1 MFTMSDIRTL
11 TSRPVRPANTVLTL
25 YLDVDQSQP
34 ANLNRG
40 FEKQLKDMLVSV
52 RKAITSEDEMKAFQ
66 TASERVADFV
76 ARYSVGARG
85 LIVIF
90 DTSDGFL
97 WNREVDFPA
106 QSQIRWGKEG
116 FIQPLVVAIDEYER
130 VGIVLVDRA
139 TVRLFTMSLGAID
152 EHIREEFD
160 RTKIRHTKTAGMNRL
175 GSASHLQR
183 KADEQVR
190 SNLRHVVKDI
200 DWMLAQHG
208 VRRIILAGSPQ
219 VTAKL
224 HKILP
229 KRLASEV
236 IGTVDIAIS
245 ATIEEVRKVS
255 APVAQKF
262 EWETE
267 KALVRDLV
275 TEAAKAGRA
284 VVGLGHTLHAL
295 NQGRIWQ
302 LICVDGFHSPGYEC
316 SRCAALFSVE
326 STSCS
331 FCGSPLSRIDD
342 VVHRAVDRAVRKGVR
357 IEVIRNEE
365 AESSLMNAGG
375 IGGFLRTVLY
385 VLGLMA

>member
-1 MFTMSDIRTL
+1 
-11 TSRPVRPANTVLTL
+11 
-25 YLDVDQSQP
+25 
-34 ANLNRG
+34 
-40 FEKQLKDMLVSV
+40 
-52 RKAITSEDEMKAFQ
+52 MKAFQ

-106 QSQIRWGKEG
+106 QNQIRWGKEV
-116 FIQPLVVAIDEYER
+116 FIQPLAVAIDEYEG

-160 RTKIRHTKTAGMNRL
+160 RTKIRHTKTTGMNRL

-183 KADEQVR
+183 KAEEQVR

-255 APVAQKF
+255 VPVAQKF

-302 LICVDGFHSPGYEC
+302 LICADGFHSPGYEC

-331 FCGSPLSRIDD
+331 FCGSPLYRIDD
-342 VVHRAVDRAVRKGVR
+342 VVHRAVDRAVRKGAR
-357 IEVIRNEE
+357 IKVIRSEE
-365 AESSLMNAGG
+365 AESALMNAGG

-385 VLGLMA
+385 VLGMMA